1 MKAKLDTYSVEELA
15 CCLLELNYDEVD
27 NDIID
32 QKLNDA
38 FNIDFDSFFEL
49 ITRLVPLIDVG
60 QSPISGQ
67 RFKGFSIKRDNH
79 MMWLVKEPIK

>member
-15 CCLLELNYDEVD
+15 CHLLGLNYDEVD

-32 QKLNDA
+32 QKLNDE

-49 ITRLVPLIDVG
+49 ITRLVPMIDIG
-60 QSPISGQ
+60 QSPLSGE
-67 RFKGFSIKRDNH
+67 RYKGFSIKHGNH
-79 MMWLVKEPIK
+79 MMWLVKSPV